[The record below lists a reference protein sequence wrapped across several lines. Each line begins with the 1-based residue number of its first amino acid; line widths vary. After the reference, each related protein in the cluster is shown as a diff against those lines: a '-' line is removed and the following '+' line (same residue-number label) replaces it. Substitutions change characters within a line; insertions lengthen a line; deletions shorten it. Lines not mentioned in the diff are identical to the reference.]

1 MTILYDEEEDNEAC
15 SRFLH
20 LARRFNRPDV
30 GNVKLR
36 YAFFSDKREEEEDPL
51 YQTLTIVGQSRIALI
66 TLETRKILSVIAGN
80 T

>member
-1 MTILYDEEEDNEAC
+1 MTILYDDEEDNEAC

-36 YAFFSDKREEEEDPL
+36 YAFFSDRREEEEDPL
-51 YQTLTIVGQSRIALI
+51 YQPLTIQSRIALLP
-66 TLETRKILSVIAGN
+66 LEKSFQL
-80 T
+80 

>member
-1 MTILYDEEEDNEAC
+1 MTILYDDEEDNEAC

-36 YAFFSDKREEEEDPL
+36 YGFFFTSDRREEEEDPL
-51 YQTLTIVGQSRIALI
+51 YQTLTIVKQSRIALI
-66 TLETRKILSVIAGN
+66 TLETRKNI
-80 T
+80 